1 LGLSACMHV
10 IFVEMNELA
19 LYVRPSEVHGYYMG
33 LSSVGVAV
41 M

>member
-1 LGLSACMHV
+1 MCVHTIHI

-19 LYVRPSEVHGYYMG
+19 LYVRPSEVHGYHMG
-33 LSSVGVAV
+33 LSSVGVTV